1 MELTSPYLLLM
12 GLLEKAKELVRMG
25 LHPSVI
31 VALCYLFMLIE
42 ILEDLV
48 EKGSENMDVRNK
60 EEVVLRIRST
70 VAIKKFRP
78 GGYIVPS
85 SS

>member
-1 MELTSPYLLLM
+1 MA
-12 GLLEKAKELVRMG
+12 G
-25 LHPSVI
+25 
-31 VALCYLFMLIE
+31 YLFMLIE

-78 GGYIVPS
+78 GGYIVPLPKNPANFKS
-85 SS
+85 STLTMLELRSYFEVVRFA